1 MAFRKKTGKAAES
14 SGSDVRPQQQA
25 SLEPERSMPTEQS
38 RSDVERSE
46 PRFTKAALL
55 GSRRYG
61 ASKDLISVLVGDEE
75 RCGHEEV
82 ERRIQAFIKKEAD

>member
-1 MAFRKKTGKAAES
+1 MAFRKKAEKTADAS
-14 SGSDVRPQQQA
+14 RADIKPPQQQQQQA
-25 SLEPERSMPTEQS
+25 SL
-38 RSDVERSE
+38 E

>member
-1 MAFRKKTGKAAES
+1 MAFRKKAEKATDAS
-14 SGSDVRPQQQA
+14 RADVKPQQQQA
-25 SLEPERSMPTEQS
+25 SL
-38 RSDVERSE
+38 E

>member
-1 MAFRKKTGKAAES
+1 MAFRKKAEKTADAS
-14 SGSDVRPQQQA
+14 RADVKPQQQQQQA
-25 SLEPERSMPTEQS
+25 SL
-38 RSDVERSE
+38 E